1 MGSMSYAQFLFSF
14 EGRVTRSAYWLKWV
28 LPYLVVMAALG
39 FILSMVA
46 PQTDAYGMPVS
57 DPGLLANTMLMAS
70 ALIYLVSL
78 WPSLAVAAK
87 RWHDRDKSG
96 WWTLITL
103 VPIVGGFWMLIECGF
118 LKGTDGS
125 NRFGDDPLQAGGFQ
139 PAMEPQM

>member
-1 MGSMSYAQFLFSF
+1 MGSMSYTQFLFSF
-14 EGRVTRSAYWLKWV
+14 DGRITRSAYWLKWV
-28 LPYLVVMAALG
+28 LPYFVVMMVLG
-39 FILSMVA
+39 FALSMVA
-46 PQTDAYGMPVS
+46 PPSDANGMPTAAPSVAANI
-57 DPGLLANTMLMAS
+57 LLVVAS
-70 ALIYLVSL
+70 LIYLVSL

-103 VPIVGGFWMLIECGF
+103 VPIIGGFWMLIECGF

-125 NRFGDDPLQAGGFQ
+125 NRFGDNPAGSGSYQ